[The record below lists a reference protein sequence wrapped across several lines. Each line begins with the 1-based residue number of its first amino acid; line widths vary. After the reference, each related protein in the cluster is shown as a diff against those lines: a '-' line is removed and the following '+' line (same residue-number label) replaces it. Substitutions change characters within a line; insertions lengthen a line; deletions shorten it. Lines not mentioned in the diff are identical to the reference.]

1 MYNAELIKHLDAVA
15 DRYFMS
21 GDSIRSRT
29 FRVAARNIEL
39 LYFEIDSTNIDAI
52 SFKGIGNSVKDLI
65 VEFIQTGTSKR
76 FSLLEKQHPP
86 LAALKLLQLP
96 NMDITTLNHLWRTS
110 GSLPTLFIPP
120 HDSIIPL
127 ESPPFGLL
135 GDAVVHTSF
144 GLGSMTNQQ
153 LITGLLERG
162 DKHIFIADH
171 NSSPNAP
178 GGGLSEQLFNLQRQE
193 FKQLQIENNVRI
205 WQGIVVDL
213 DLNGKLIG
221 SMKNIELAEFVI
233 IKILTQPLVNVTS
246 RLLAAI
252 TQLPHKSLFIDCI
265 NHNSHLLNI
274 NDLQQIAAKT
284 TILISHSSMQIAEL
298 LKRCNFPRLAFG
310 TYSQSLEDTDKLLA
324 LLALIDQA
332 NLNTSNIVNFLPRP
346 FLETSNHT
354 SFAGV
359 RLASSSP
366 TSNSNQ
372 HQDPFKKIEATLTR
386 INELRFKN
394 LKIPK
399 KGDVIK

>member
-1 MYNAELIKHLDAVA
+1 MYNAELIKHLDAIA
-15 DRYFMS
+15 DRYIMS
-21 GDSIRSRT
+21 GDNIRSRT
-29 FRVAARNIEL
+29 FRIAARNIEL
-39 LYFEIDSTNIDAI
+39 LYFEIDSTNIDTI

-120 HDSIIPL
+120 HDPIIPL

-135 GDAVVHTSF
+135 GDAAVHTSF

-162 DKHIFIADH
+162 DKHIFIADY

-193 FKQLQIENNVRI
+193 FKQLQIDNNVRI

-233 IKILTQPLVNVTS
+233 VKILTQPLVNVTS

-372 HQDPFKKIEATLTR
+372 PQDPFKKIEATLTR